1 MTTSKIDLY
10 EVMQTAPFER
20 ALIVAA
26 RQRDIDGMVLRFQA
40 GACVVTLGN
49 VLHYHPE
56 VMPSLI
62 EAIDRLEPEQRE
74 FNASVLWEM
83 ALRLRQDHL
92 QLLRPWRAA
101 HAARRV
107 LDELNATA
115 DAGTASP
122 SPA

>member
-1 MTTSKIDLY
+1 MDPGQIDLY
-10 EVMQTAPFER
+10 EIMQTAPFER
-20 ALIVAA
+20 PLIVAA
-26 RQRDIDGMVLRFQA
+26 RQRDVDAMTLRFQA

-56 VMPSLI
+56 IMPSLL

-83 ALRLRQDHL
+83 ALRLRRDHL
-92 QLLRPWRAA
+92 QLLRPWRVA

-107 LDELNATA
+107 LDELNSTA
-115 DAGTASP
+115 VADVLSLT
-122 SPA
+122 PA

>member
-20 ALIVAA
+20 PLIVAA
-26 RQRDIDGMVLRFQA
+26 RQRNVDAMVQRFQA

-49 VLHYHPE
+49 VLHYNPE
-56 VMPSLI
+56 IMPSLL

-83 ALRLRQDHL
+83 ALRLRRDHL
-92 QLLRPWRAA
+92 QLLRPWRVA

-107 LDELNATA
+107 LDELNCAA
-115 DAGTASP
+115 VAGALSLTRA
-122 SPA
+122 

>member
-1 MTTSKIDLY
+1 MTTSKINLY

-20 ALIVAA
+20 PLIVAA
-26 RQRDIDGMVLRFQA
+26 RQRNVDAMVQRFQA

-49 VLHYHPE
+49 VLHYNPE
-56 VMPSLI
+56 IMASLL

-74 FNASVLWEM
+74 FNACVLWEM

-107 LDELNATA
+107 LDELNSTA
-115 DAGTASP
+115 DAGATSP